1 MRTLAAAISLLT
13 RIPVPIKESPSPR
26 EISRS
31 AVFFPA
37 VGLIIGA
44 VMAALYGLVA
54 PVFGPSVAATIA
66 IAAEFFLTGGLHLD
80 GLMDTADGMMSGRR
94 RERALEIMHD
104 ARIGPM
110 GAACGVLMLMLRA
123 KLMAR
128 AGEAGL
134 LGGLVLA
141 PAAAR
146 LGMVLAFAVFP
157 PATPGR
163 GMGSMMARKVGWPA
177 FAAALTYAAAVGI
190 WIAGARSL
198 AAIACSIFAAMIF
211 GQRFSARLGGVT
223 GDAYGAL
230 CEIGE
235 AAALAAFAFRAAGG
249 AV

>member
-1 MRTLAAAISLLT
+1 MRTLAVAISLLT
-13 RIPVPIKESPSPR
+13 RIPVPMGKSPDSR

-44 VMAALYGLVA
+44 VMAALYGLAA
-54 PVFGPSVAATIA
+54 PAFSPSIAATIA
-66 IAAEFFLTGGLHLD
+66 IAAEFLLTGGLHFD
-80 GLMDTADGMMSGRR
+80 GLMDTADGMMSGRS

-123 KLMAR
+123 ALVAR
-128 AGEAGL
+128 VGEAGQM
-134 LGGLVLA
+134 GGLVIA

-146 LGMVLAFAVFP
+146 LGMVLAFVVFP

-177 FAAALTYAAAVGI
+177 FAAALAYAAIVGI
-190 WIAGARSL
+190 WIAGARS
-198 AAIACSIFAAMIF
+198 AAALACSVAAAMIL
-211 GQRFSARLGGVT
+211 GRRFSARLGGVT

-235 AAALAAFAFRAAGG
+235 AAALAAFAFRASG
-249 AV
+249 AAA